1 MIKLDVFH
9 VQREVMERSDMLMF
23 IAARVTEVRIEIE
36 CFFFYHCFLL
46 LNVELGFL

>member
-1 MIKLDVFH
+1 
-9 VQREVMERSDMLMF
+9 MERSDMLMF
-23 IAARVTEVRIEIE
+23 IAARVTEVRIEFE